1 MGLRSRVSAL
11 FKSNKSSPENNDTHP
26 DAGTDFQTSSPHP
39 EDTAGTTEDDLR
51 SNLNASSRRDIDSTR
66 DLGRRIAQA
75 AARKQDCYGLKILV
89 PQPSDR
95 TGCVD
100 IVAIHG
106 LNGHREETW
115 MHADTRLQWLSDSSC
130 LPKDMPTARILT
142 FGYNSKTY
150 FSRSES
156 EIPDFASELLWALK
170 AQRTSEEEKQRR
182 IVFICHS
189 LGGLVFKQAVIM
201 AHEQRRH
208 YSCILDHIC
217 GVVFFGT
224 PHRGSSLA
232 AWDEIGTL
240 IVKASTLGY
249 TTNSK
254 LSSSLKVDSKF
265 LRRIS
270 ESFAARGDNFEVRS
284 FYENLRMK
292 GLNCKVVEKESAILN
307 WPKELHIASNANHS
321 AICKFPSPEDSRY
334 KAASLA
340 IREAVG
346 TLGSRSDVRFDLPA
360 AIDCVRE
367 LNSEYEYHLDQIDD
381 PIPKTC
387 EWVTS
392 HEIWTLWDSVPGSA
406 LLWISADAGC
416 GKSVV
421 AKYLVD
427 FFQKRT
433 FSAHLHTHVCYFF
446 FKEGLENQDNASSA
460 VSAVLHQLLSKQS
473 RVMHHALAKYLSMPK
488 SSFNRFPTLWSI
500 LLATMDDVN
509 TKRMVFIL
517 DGLDECEEKSLDELV
532 KALADFFQSRKELTV
547 ESRPACKIVLLSRPL
562 NSVERRFGLRS
573 GNGNLNIVSQYSKNG
588 CSFRLSAEE
597 ESVSV
602 AKDIAQFVI
611 SKVSDLGQQS
621 ELSTEIL
628 DRLKKRLISNAD
640 YTFLWV
646 SLVLNI
652 VKEAEVDGIS
662 MDQIEA
668 ILATTK
674 LEDVYEKLLSGRAS
688 PLKTRKVL
696 LLILAAVRPLTL
708 DELCGAV
715 EVNQDHHQQPD
726 TKESKRALNHSEL
739 RLSAEQLGQQKV
751 SELET
756 FQKPGTARATMV
768 LSSNSSS
775 SAVRPVKESTKR
787 RVITR
792 NGSIMG
798 STNLTPKLTNIER
811 RGMTAASLWPEA
823 NHTII
828 NRQPATQM
836 RTVSNLQELQSFVHR
851 PFVNHLRQICGHFVR
866 IRNQK
871 IYLVHQTARQFLLD
885 RDSELDFK
893 MVFRWKRHS
902 LATDQDRQKSGSLEL
917 VSQWQHSI
925 SLADA
930 NMYMLQ
936 LCADYINLI
945 QLAEPFNETILDHH
959 EASVYLKECRNN
971 PHRAF
976 LRYVSRHWLDHY
988 RPVREDLERSY
999 DYLLQP
1005 NTSHFNAWIIS
1016 HVSWVPE
1023 EQRRGLEASG
1033 LSYQTGPGRV
1043 ELRQDDANAG
1053 PSEKKEREL
1062 QAALQHFN
1070 LMGNES
1076 DLYDEEYIHGKRYWK
1091 AKDYMDSGD
1100 ASTSD
1105 EDEELDK
1112 HLKESKATIPDRM
1125 QYYRQQQSQRV
1136 VESID
1141 EGRRATSASM
1151 ANPTSSRSWLT

>member
-1 MGLRSRVSAL
+1 MGFKSRVSAL
-11 FKSNKSSPENNDTHP
+11 FKSDKSSSENNDSHP
-26 DAGTDFQTSSPHP
+26 DAGTNFQTSSPHP
-39 EDTAGTTEDDLR
+39 EGTAGTTEDDLR
-51 SNLNASSRRDIDSTR
+51 SNLDVPSRQETNSARNP
-66 DLGRRIAQA
+66 GRRIAHTA
-75 AARKQDCYGLKILV
+75 AKKPDASPHGIKILV
-89 PQPSDR
+89 PQPSDKK
-95 TGCVD
+95 GCVD

-115 MHADTRLQWLSDSSC
+115 TDPETGLQWLSDPSC
-130 LPKDMPTARILT
+130 LPKDMPMARVLT

-156 EIPDFASELLWALK
+156 DIPDFASDLLWALK
-170 AQRTSEEEKQRR
+170 TQRTSEEEAQRP
-182 IVFICHS
+182 IAFICHS
-189 LGGLVFKQAVIM
+189 LGGLVFKKAVIM
-201 AHEQRRH
+201 AHEQDRH
-208 YSCILDHIC
+208 YSCILDHIH

-249 TTNSK
+249 ATNSK

-270 ESFAARGDNFEVRS
+270 ESFAARGEDFEVRS

-307 WPKELHIASNANHS
+307 WPKELPIASNANHS

-346 TLGSRSDVRFDLPA
+346 ALGSRTDVRFDPA
-360 AIDCVRE
+360 AMACLRE
-367 LNSEYEYHLDQIDD
+367 FNSEYESHLDQIDD

-392 HEIWTLWDSVPGSA
+392 HKIWNLWDSVTGSA

-446 FKEGLENQDNASSA
+446 FKEGLEHQDNASSA
-460 VSAVLHQLLSKQS
+460 VSAVLHQLLSRQS
-473 RVMHHALAKYLSMPK
+473 RIMHHAMAKYLSMPK

-500 LLATMDDVN
+500 LLATIKDVN
-509 TKRMVFIL
+509 TKDMVLIL

-532 KALADFFQSRKELTV
+532 KALADFFQYLKELTAG
-547 ESRPACKIVLLSRPL
+547 SKPACKVVLLSRPL
-562 NSVERRFGLRS
+562 NSVEHRFGLRS
-573 GNGNLNIVSQYSKNG
+573 GNGNLNIGSQYSKNG

-602 AKDIAQFVI
+602 AKDIAQFVV

-674 LEDVYEKLLSGRAS
+674 LEDVYERLLSGRAS

-715 EVNQDHHQQPD
+715 EVSQDYHQQPG
-726 TKESKRALNHSEL
+726 TEELERAMNTSESK
-739 RLSAEQLGQQKV
+739 LSKAQLGQQKRRP
-751 SELET
+751 ELEA
-756 FQKPGTARATMV
+756 F
-768 LSSNSSS
+768 
-775 SAVRPVKESTKR
+775 
-787 RVITR
+787 
-792 NGSIMG
+792 
-798 STNLTPKLTNIER
+798 
-811 RGMTAASLWPEA
+811 
-823 NHTII
+823 
-828 NRQPATQM
+828 
-836 RTVSNLQELQSFVHR
+836 
-851 PFVNHLRQICGHFVR
+851 
-866 IRNQK
+866 
-871 IYLVHQTARQFLLD
+871 
-885 RDSELDFK
+885 
-893 MVFRWKRHS
+893 
-902 LATDQDRQKSGSLEL
+902 QKSGT
-917 VSQWQHSI
+917 
-925 SLADA
+925 A
-930 NMYMLQ
+930 
-936 LCADYINLI
+936 
-945 QLAEPFNETILDHH
+945 
-959 EASVYLKECRNN
+959 
-971 PHRAF
+971 
-976 LRYVSRHWLDHY
+976 
-988 RPVREDLERSY
+988 
-999 DYLLQP
+999 
-1005 NTSHFNAWIIS
+1005 
-1016 HVSWVPE
+1016 
-1023 EQRRGLEASG
+1023 
-1033 LSYQTGPGRV
+1033 
-1043 ELRQDDANAG
+1043 
-1053 PSEKKEREL
+1053 
-1062 QAALQHFN
+1062 
-1070 LMGNES
+1070 
-1076 DLYDEEYIHGKRYWK
+1076 
-1091 AKDYMDSGD
+1091 
-1100 ASTSD
+1100 
-1105 EDEELDK
+1105 
-1112 HLKESKATIPDRM
+1112 KATTVLHQTSRLP
-1125 QYYRQQQSQRV
+1125 QSNQ
-1136 VESID
+1136 
-1141 EGRRATSASM
+1141 
-1151 ANPTSSRSWLT
+1151 

>member
-1 MGLRSRVSAL
+1 DEAPPVLHVLASCSAFSIVSIKSLVSAFL
-11 FKSNKSSPENNDTHP
+11 KSTKSSENSDCRS
-26 DAGTDFQTSSPHP
+26 DAGTDFRNDSPSSK
-39 EDTAGTTEDDLR
+39 DTAGTAEDKFYG
-51 SNLNASSRRDIDSTR
+51 NLDAPAREEMTSSRKTGKSIARTATRKPNASPHGI
-66 DLGRRIAQA
+66 
-75 AARKQDCYGLKILV
+75 KILV
-89 PQPSDR
+89 PQPPDK

-115 MHADTRLQWLSDSSC
+115 TDNAPLSSFAIVLGVWFSNRISLLCEATRKFL
-130 LPKDMPTARILT
+130 LT
-142 FGYNSKTY
+142 
-150 FSRSES
+150 ES
-156 EIPDFASELLWALK
+156 
-170 AQRTSEEEKQRR
+170 
-182 IVFICHS
+182 
-189 LGGLVFKQAVIM
+189 QAVIM
-201 AHEQRRH
+201 AHVQDRH
-208 YSCILDHIC
+208 YPCILDRIR

-232 AWDEIGTL
+232 TWDEIGTR
-240 IVKASTLGY
+240 IAKATTLGY
-249 TTNSK
+249 ATNSK
-254 LSSSLKVDSKF
+254 LSSNPKVDSKF
-265 LRRIS
+265 LKSVS
-270 ESFAARGDNFEVRS
+270 ESFAARGEEFEVRS
-284 FYENLRMK
+284 FYETERMK
-292 GLNCKVVEKESAILN
+292 GLNCKVVEKESATLN
-307 WPKELHIASNANHS
+307 WPKELPIASNANHS
-321 AICKFPSPEDSRY
+321 AICKFPSSEDSRY

-346 TLGSRSDVRFDLPA
+346 RSGSRSDVRFDPA
-360 AIDCVRE
+360 AMACLRE
-367 LNSEYEYHLDQIDD
+367 LNSEYENHLDQIDD

-473 RVMHHALAKYLSMPK
+473 RVMHHAMAKYLSMPK
-488 SSFNRFPTLWSI
+488 TSFNRFPTLWSI
-500 LLATMDDVN
+500 LLAAMDDRN
-509 TKRMVFIL
+509 TKSMVFIL
-517 DGLDECEEKSLDELV
+517 DGLDECEEKSLDEFV
-532 KALADFFQSRKELTV
+532 KALADFFQSRKELTAD
-547 ESRPACKIVLLSRPL
+547 SRPACKIVLLSRPL
-562 NSVERRFGLRS
+562 NSFERRFGLRS
-573 GNGNLNIVSQYSKNG
+573 GNGNLNIGSQDSKNG

-662 MDQIEA
+662 MGQIEA

-715 EVNQDHHQQPD
+715 EVNQDYHEQPD

-739 RLSAEQLGQQKV
+739 RLSEEQLGQQKKV
-751 SELET
+751 LELQA
-756 FQKPGTARATMV
+756 FQKPGTARATTTV
-768 LSSNSSS
+768 LSPNSSS
-775 SAVRPVKESTKR
+775 SAVRPGKKNTRR
-787 RVITR
+787 RVVTR
-792 NGSIMG
+792 TGSIME
-798 STNLTPKLTNIER
+798 STNLTPKLKNTER
-811 RGMTAASLWPEA
+811 RGMTAASLRPKA
-823 NHTII
+823 NNTTI

-836 RTVSNLQELQSFVHR
+836 RTVSNLQELQILVHR
-851 PFVNHLRQICGHFVR
+851 PFINHLRQICGHFVR

-885 RDSELDFK
+885 RDGELDFK
-893 MVFRWKRHS
+893 MILRWKRRS
-902 LATDQDRQKSGSLEL
+902 LATDQDRQKSGSSEL

-945 QLAEPFNETILDHH
+945 QSEEPFNKTVLDHH
-959 EASVYLKECRNN
+959 EASVYLKECRND
-971 PHRAF
+971 PRRAF

-988 RPVREDLERSY
+988 RPVREDLKRPY

-1016 HVSWVPE
+1016 HGSWVPE

-1053 PSEKKEREL
+1053 PSEKEEQEL

-1070 LMGNES
+1070 LMGNEI
-1076 DLYDEEYIHGKRYWK
+1076 DLYDEEYINGKRYWK
-1091 AKDYMDSGD
+1091 AKDYMDAGD
-1100 ASTSD
+1100 AGTSD

-1112 HLKESKATIPDRM
+1112 DLKESKATIPDRM
-1125 QYYRQQQSQRV
+1125 QYYRQQQSRRV
-1136 VESID
+1136 VESIA
-1141 EGRRATSASM
+1141 EGRSATSASM
-1151 ANPTSSRSWLT
+1151 ANPTSSRSWLR

>member
-1 MGLRSRVSAL
+1 MGIKSLVSSFL
-11 FKSNKSSPENNDTHP
+11 KSTKSSENNDGRS
-26 DAGTDFQTSSPHP
+26 DAGTDFRNDSPSSK
-39 EDTAGTTEDDLR
+39 DTAGTAGDKFYG
-51 SNLNASSRRDIDSTR
+51 NLDAPAREETTSSRKTGKSIARTATKKPNASPHGI
-66 DLGRRIAQA
+66 
-75 AARKQDCYGLKILV
+75 KILV
-89 PQPSDR
+89 PQPSDK
-95 TGCVD
+95 TGCLD

-115 MHADTRLQWLSDSSC
+115 TDSETGLQWLSDPSC
-130 LPKDMPTARILT
+130 LPKDMPTARVLT

-150 FSRSES
+150 FSRSGS
-156 EIPDFASELLWALK
+156 DIPGFASDLLWALK
-170 AQRTSEEEKQRR
+170 TQRTSEEEQQRP

-189 LGGLVFKQAVIM
+189 LGGLIFKQAVIM
-201 AHEQRRH
+201 AHEQDRH
-208 YSCILDHIC
+208 YSCILDRIH

-232 AWDEIGTL
+232 TWDEIGTR
-240 IVKASTLGY
+240 IVKATTLGY
-249 TTNSK
+249 ATNRK
-254 LSSSLKVDSKF
+254 LSSNLKVDSMF
-265 LRRIS
+265 LKSIS
-270 ESFAARGDNFEVRS
+270 ESFAARGEEFEVRS
-284 FYENLRMK
+284 FYETERMK
-292 GLNCKVVEKESAILN
+292 GLNCKVVEKESATLN
-307 WPKELHIASNANHS
+307 WPKELPIASNANHS

-334 KAASLA
+334 QATSLA
-340 IREAVG
+340 IREAVAK
-346 TLGSRSDVRFDLPA
+346 LGSRSDVQ
-360 AIDCVRE
+360 
-367 LNSEYEYHLDQIDD
+367 YEYHLDQIDD

-387 EWVTS
+387 DWVTS
-392 HEIWTLWDSVPGSA
+392 HEIWTLWDSVSGSA

-433 FSAHLHTHVCYFF
+433 FGAHLHTHVCYFF

-473 RVMHHALAKYLSMPK
+473 QVMHHAMAKYLSMPK
-488 SSFNRFPTLWSI
+488 SSLNRFPTLWSI
-500 LLATMDDVN
+500 LLATMNDRN
-509 TKRMVFIL
+509 TKSMVFIL

-532 KALADFFQSRKELTV
+532 KALADFFQSRKELTA

-562 NSVERRFGLRS
+562 NSVERRFGLRP
-573 GNGNLNIVSQYSKNG
+573 GTGKLNIGSQDSKNG

-621 ELSTEIL
+621 ELSTKIL

-715 EVNQDHHQQPD
+715 EVNQDYHQQLD
-726 TKESKRALNHSEL
+726 EKESKRALNHSEL
-739 RLSAEQLGQQKV
+739 RLSEEHLGKQTKV
-751 SELET
+751 SELEA
-756 FQKPGTARATMV
+756 FQKPRTARVTTV
-768 LSSNSSS
+768 LSPNSSS
-775 SAVRPVKESTKR
+775 SAHNDINKPY
-787 RVITR
+787 
-792 NGSIMG
+792 
-798 STNLTPKLTNIER
+798 
-811 RGMTAASLWPEA
+811 AEA
-823 NHTII
+823 
-828 NRQPATQM
+828 
-836 RTVSNLQELQSFVHR
+836 E
-851 PFVNHLRQICGHFVR
+851 
-866 IRNQK
+866 K
-871 IYLVHQTARQFLLD
+871 
-885 RDSELDFK
+885 
-893 MVFRWKRHS
+893 
-902 LATDQDRQKSGSLEL
+902 
-917 VSQWQHSI
+917 
-925 SLADA
+925 
-930 NMYMLQ
+930 
-936 LCADYINLI
+936 
-945 QLAEPFNETILDHH
+945 
-959 EASVYLKECRNN
+959 
-971 PHRAF
+971 
-976 LRYVSRHWLDHY
+976 Y
-988 RPVREDLERSY
+988 RK
-999 DYLLQP
+999 
-1005 NTSHFNAWIIS
+1005 T
-1016 HVSWVPE
+1016 
-1023 EQRRGLEASG
+1023 RGLEASG
-1033 LSYQTGPGRV
+1033 LSHQTGPGRV
-1043 ELRQDDANAG
+1043 EPRQDDANAG
-1053 PSEKKEREL
+1053 PSEKREREL
-1062 QAALQHFN
+1062 QAALQHCN
-1070 LMGNES
+1070 LMGNET

-1112 HLKESKATIPDRM
+1112 DLKELKATIPDRM

-1136 VESID
+1136 VESIA

-1151 ANPTSSRSWLT
+1151 ANPTSSRSWLR